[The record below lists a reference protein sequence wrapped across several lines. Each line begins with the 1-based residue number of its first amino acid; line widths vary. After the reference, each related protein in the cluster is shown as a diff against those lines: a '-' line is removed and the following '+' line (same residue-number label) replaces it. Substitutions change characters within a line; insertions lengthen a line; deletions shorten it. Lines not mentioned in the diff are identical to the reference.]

1 MDTILN
7 VVTLDWR
14 KFGDSSAV
22 GQLTKKIFSAG
33 NDLIVHPIQC
43 LNDGVSCR
51 VYTRLENGSVKDI
64 FGQRVTH
71 DAVLHHIR
79 KLDPGVLYVRL
90 SPHIGVLELACKLV
104 VTLPHVPL
112 IVHYMDK
119 PDFREMAPNR
129 VAYLTELYR
138 FLALRADSVYTIHE
152 SSLAW
157 IQEEYGRDARV
168 LANFIAEEP
177 CKQHDL
183 RVLQERPIRVYY
195 FGSVDPKMN
204 AEAIASFCRIISNI
218 PWISFSIWSNNLN
231 WSDTQTWGKIQ
242 SVIEASS
249 NIEIAKSNLDD
260 STYKAKLAEAD
271 LLLLPYNL
279 DEESRS
285 FLKHSFSNKFIDYLE
300 VGGVIL
306 CLGSRDIP
314 TIQSCYESGLSLI
327 FENEA
332 DLESAFVSKELFL
345 GRLADLNLD
354 QYAERIRPL
363 KKVQSKKLEA
373 FFDDIKSQT
382 AARTL
387 SPTAGNEESL
397 HGSWSGDGIQ
407 EQQLSFLVRRK
418 IYDKANEQQSLSATL
433 MDQIVKAKGYHGFD
447 YKV

>member
-1 MDTILN
+1 MDTDVNI
-7 VVTLDWR
+7 VTLDWR
-14 KFGDSSAV
+14 KFGDNSAV
-22 GQLTKKIFSAG
+22 GKLTEKIFSAG
-33 NDLIVHPIQC
+33 KGIAVHSIQC

-51 VYTRLENGSVKDI
+51 VYTRLVNGSMQD
-64 FGQRVTH
+64 FFRQRVAH

-79 KLDPGVLYVRL
+79 KLDPGALYIRL
-90 SPHIGVLELACKLV
+90 SPHTGVLELACKLV

-119 PDFREMAPNR
+119 PNFKGIAPTR
-129 VAYLTELYR
+129 AAYLAELYR

-157 IQEEYGRDARV
+157 LQEEYGRDARV

-177 CKQHDL
+177 CRQYDM
-183 RVLQERPIRVYY
+183 RELQERPIRIYY
-195 FGSVDPKMN
+195 FGSIDPKMN
-204 AEAIASFCRIISNI
+204 AEAIASFCRIISNV

-249 NIEIAKSNLDD
+249 NIEITKSNLDNT
-260 STYKAKLAEAD
+260 TYKAKLAEAD

-285 FLKHSFSNKFIDYLE
+285 FLKHSFSNKFVDYLE

-314 TIQSCYESGLSLI
+314 TVQSCYESGLSLV

-332 DLESAFVSKELFL
+332 DLESAFASKEVFL
-345 GRLADLNLD
+345 GRLAALNLD

-363 KKVQSKKLEA
+363 KEAQSKHLQA
-373 FFDDIKSQT
+373 FFDDIKSQS
-382 AARTL
+382 AARPL
-387 SPTAGNEESL
+387 SPAAGHEESL
-397 HGSWSGDGIQ
+397 HGWSGDGIQ
-407 EQQLSFLVRRK
+407 EQQLSFLIRRK
-418 IYDKANEQQSLSATL
+418 FYDKANGQQSLSATL
-433 MDQIVKAKGYHGFD
+433 MAKIIKAKGYQGFD
-447 YKV
+447 YEV